1 MALYFFRCAEEGKM
15 YRRWTFKYGM
25 AAVIVA
31 VVIIGMS
38 VFANLPNTTPVV
50 PTGPTESTGP
60 AASTSPTGPTVPT
73 VPTTEEAT
81 FAVLLTDP
89 PTVPAG
95 TTQLN
100 LTYTDVLLHV
110 IYPNGTD
117 EWLPVGS
124 EGTVNLFSLVN
135 MTQTL
140 ATITIPLNSTVDKVQ
155 FTIADVTAV
164 VNEQTY
170 NVTSLSDTF
179 VVKVV
184 NGAVNK
190 TLSGVLIDF
199 NPTLV
204 QIQASDENDT
214 LVYYYVLVPS
224 ANAIIVNDITSAHVK
239 VGTIIAIGENNRVRL
254 LRVKEDFATNL
265 TIASATLTVDGNTT
279 GLSVTL
285 KNEGDVAFRIFGLTL
300 NGEFNTTQNWLK
312 PFGRG
317 WREDFRVRI
326 HPETIPFKLNGTTLV
341 PLYGAFWKHEL
352 GKPFSSLT
360 INPGESVTLN
370 FSDVIALYTGGKQD
384 QNPLF
389 TITPIVDNDYTIRL
403 MGEGFQTYT
412 VTATAP

>member
-1 MALYFFRCAEEGKM
+1 M
-15 YRRWTFKYGM
+15 YRRWTFKYSL

-31 VVIIGMS
+31 IAIIAVS
-38 VFANLPNTTPVV
+38 LFANLPNSTPVV
-50 PTGPTESTGP
+50 PTAEG
-60 AASTSPTGPTVPT
+60 
-73 VPTTEEAT
+73 AT

-100 LTYTDVLLHV
+100 LTYADVLLHV

-117 EWLPVGS
+117 EWLPVGAS
-124 EGTVNLFSLVN
+124 GTVNLFSLVN
-135 MTQTL
+135 MTK
-140 ATITIPLNSTVDKVQ
+140 TIASTTIPINSTVDKVQ

-164 VNEQTY
+164 INEQTY

-214 LVYYYVLVPS
+214 TVYYYVLVPS
-224 ANAIIVNDITSAHVK
+224 ANAMIVTDITSEHVK
-239 VGTIIAIGENNRVRL
+239 VGTIIKIGENNRVRL
-254 LRVKEDFATNL
+254 VCVKEDFSKNL
-265 TIASATLTVDGNTT
+265 TIVSVTLTVNGNAT

-285 KNEGDVAFRIFGLTL
+285 KNEGDVTFRVFGLTL
-300 NGEFNTTQNWLK
+300 HGEFNTTQSWGVK
-312 PFGRG
+312 AFGGG
-317 WREDFRVRI
+317 WHEKHRVRI
-326 HPETIPFKLNGTTLV
+326 HPETIPFKLNGTSLI
-341 PLYGAFWKHEL
+341 PLYGNVWGHDKH
-352 GKPFSSLT
+352 GNPFSSVT
-360 INPGESVTLN
+360 IKPGETLTLN
-370 FSDVIALYTGGKQD
+370 FSGVIALYTGWKNN

-389 TITPIVDNDYTIRL
+389 TITPIVDDNYTLRL
-403 MGEGFQTYT
+403 MGEGFQTFT
-412 VTATAP
+412 VKATSLP

>member
-1 MALYFFRCAEEGKM
+1 M
-15 YRRWTFKYGM
+15 YRRWTFKYGL
-25 AAVIVA
+25 AAIIVA
-31 VVIIGMS
+31 IAIVGAS
-38 VFANLPNTTPVV
+38 LFANLTNTTFVV
-50 PTGPTESTGP
+50 PTDST
-60 AASTSPTGPTVPT
+60 TPTVPT
-73 VPTTEEAT
+73 VEGAT

-89 PTVPAG
+89 PMVPAG

-100 LTYTDVLLHV
+100 LTYTDFLLYV
-110 IYPNGTD
+110 IYSNGTD
-117 EWLPVGS
+117 EWLPVGA

-135 MTQTL
+135 MTQTI
-140 ATITIPLNSTVDKVQ
+140 ASITIPLNSTVDKVQ

-204 QIQASDENDT
+204 QIQASDENDM

-224 ANAIIVNDITSAHVK
+224 AKAIIVENLTSAHVK
-239 VGTIIAIGENNRVRL
+239 VGTIIKIGENNRVRL
-254 LRVKEDFATNL
+254 VRVKEDFSKNL
-265 TIASATLTVDGNTT
+265 TIVSATLTVNGNAT

-285 KNEGDVAFRIFGLTL
+285 KNEGDVSFRIFGLTL
-300 NGEFNTTQNWLK
+300 HGEFNTTQTWDVK
-312 PFGRG
+312 PFGHG
-317 WREDFRVRI
+317 WHKEYRVRI
-326 HPETIPFKLNGTTLV
+326 HPETIPFKLNGTTLI
-341 PLYGAFWKHEL
+341 PLYGAFWKNEL
-352 GKPFSSLT
+352 GKPFTSVS
-360 INPGESVTLN
+360 INPGETVAFN
-370 FSDVIALYTGGKQD
+370 FNDVIALYTGWRQE

-403 MGEGFQTYT
+403 RGEGFQTYT
-412 VTATAP
+412 IKATAP